1 MCCIVEATYS
11 YSLEILS
18 QHQIWLHCHPTEKRI
33 TNVDEL
39 IWLTINSSKLT
50 YEVKTYQVLHAVCSG

>member
-1 MCCIVEATYS
+1 MFCIVKATYS

-18 QHQIWLHCHPTEKRI
+18 QHQIWLHYRPTEKRI

-50 YEVKTYQVLHAVCSG
+50 YSTPP